1 MIDKIFFIIDLS
13 IPIHKYSDVFL
24 KEYFTTESPASAK
37 CYGAAGAFTEG
48 FSFFAHPAGG
58 GTMGKKN
65 TAQRDEYNNNR
76 KTST

>member
-37 CYGAAGAFTEG
+37 CYGAAGAITEG
-48 FSFFAHPAGG
+48 FLFFAHRET
-58 GTMGKKN
+58 TMGKKN
-65 TAQRDEYNNNR
+65 TALRGSDKHQR
-76 KTST
+76 